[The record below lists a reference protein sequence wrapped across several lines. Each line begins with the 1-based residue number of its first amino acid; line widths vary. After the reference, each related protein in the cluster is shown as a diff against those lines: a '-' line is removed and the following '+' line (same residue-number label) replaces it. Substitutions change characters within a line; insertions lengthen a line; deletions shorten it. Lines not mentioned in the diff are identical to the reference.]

1 MHPNLKIQ
9 KNLARYA
16 AINYKHGTDAYAK
29 STKEII
35 APTFMVPTIEELDTN
50 NNMKVKIWEG
60 EYDK

>member
-16 AINYKHGTDAYAK
+16 AINYKYGTDAYAN

-35 APTFMVPTIEELDTN
+35 APTFMVPTIEQLDTN